1 MRLMSEMADALC
13 PPDTS
18 PTETA
23 AVARALRLSG
33 NLCLA
38 FSMLCAVFAAL
49 AIVSPET
56 APSDSIWDAPSTTI
70 VPGVMF
76 YCGLALGGVIV
87 ERLCTSV
94 HEELTGR
101 LRSQVRI
108 VHVHPERLVYVI
120 GPVTGIPEDN
130 RPAFEAARAAIDAL
144 PGCTASIPH
153 GVVPQGA
160 EWTPAMALSLA
171 RLVECDV
178 VVWLPGTDAS
188 PGASLERAFCKE
200 TGKPCMPLARFL
212 MMHGREGGDVDER
225 TA

>member
-1 MRLMSEMADALC
+1 MRLMSEVANVLC

-18 PTETA
+18 PTEVA

-38 FSMLCAVFAAL
+38 FSVLCAVFAAL

-56 APSDSIWDAPSTTI
+56 MPADSVWDAPSTTRM
-70 VPGVMF
+70 PGLMF
-76 YCGLALGGVIV
+76 YSGLALGGVIV

-94 HEELTGR
+94 HEELAGR
-101 LRSQVRI
+101 LKSQVRI

-130 RPAFEAARAAIDAL
+130 RPAFEAARASVDAL
-144 PGCTASIPH
+144 PGFTASIPH
-153 GVVPQGA
+153 DVVPGGS

-178 VVWLPGTDAS
+178 VVWLPGTDES
-188 PGASLERAFCKE
+188 PGASLERAFCRK
-200 TGKPCMPLARFL
+200 TKKPCMPLEDFL
-212 MMHGREGGDVDER
+212 VAYGER
-225 TA
+225 R